1 MGVDVMT
8 TVVRMPSLN
17 ANEDQAVIVDWRIDD
32 GAPVNRGEEV
42 CIVETT
48 KVTYEVVAEAD
59 GFLRHLVEI
68 GQVVKNNQSIAMITA
83 TPDEDY
89 AVLLASLEKT
99 ESVTTDRRWTKKAEL
114 VAKKLGVDMS
124 ILAAKFPDRVITEA
138 DVLASNKPV
147 FEGRDLVE
155 DAYPGLRPQRILLIG
170 AGAGGGF
177 VTLDVISRVQHQRA
191 VGILDNNVALHGKTM
206 MGVPILGP
214 NSMAAEFWEKR
225 VFDAAIICIT
235 ANIADRA
242 AIFEDMRAKG
252 IRFANVIDPSTIVK
266 NYVSMGEGNLIMGNG
281 YLAPSCVLGDNNF
294 LASHV
299 CIEHHTKVGSHCT
312 FGPRS
317 TTAGAVTIG
326 DRVKFG
332 MGVLVEPY
340 LTIGDNCLIPSGC
353 VLTNNIPPNSVVK
366 MQFSQTI
373 KARD

>member
-1 MGVDVMT
+1 MI

-17 ANEDQAVIVDWRIDD
+17 ANEDQAVIVNWCIED
-32 GAPVNRGEEV
+32 GAPVSRGEEV

-48 KVTYEVVAEAD
+48 KATYDVTAESD

-68 GQVVKNNQSIAMITA
+68 DQVVKNNQPVAIITA
-83 TPDEDY
+83 TQDEDY
-89 AVLLASLEKT
+89 AAALAFLEKT

-114 VAKKLGVDMS
+114 VAKKLGLDMS
-124 ILAAKFPDRVITEA
+124 VLAAKFPDRVISEA
-138 DVLASNKPV
+138 DVLASNKPA
-147 FEGRDLVE
+147 FEGNDLLE
-155 DAYPGLRPQRILLIG
+155 DAYPSLRPLRILLIG
-170 AGAGGGF
+170 GGAGGGS
-177 VTLDVISRVQHQRA
+177 VTLDAISRVQHQRA
-191 VGILDNNVALHGKTM
+191 VGILDNNTALHGKSM

-214 NSMAAEFWEKR
+214 NSMAAELWEKG

-235 ANIADRA
+235 GNIADRT
-242 AIFEDMRAKG
+242 AIFENMRGKG
-252 IRFANVIDPSTIVK
+252 IRFANVIDPSTVVK
-266 NYVSMGEGNLIMGNG
+266 SYVSMGEGNLIMGNG

-294 LASHV
+294 LASHT

-317 TTAGAVTIG
+317 TTSGAVTIG

-353 VLTNNIPPNSVVK
+353 VLTNNLPPNSVVK

-373 KARD
+373 KNRD

>member
-1 MGVDVMT
+1 MT

-68 GQVVKNNQSIAMITA
+68 GQVVKNNQTIAMITA

-99 ESVTTDRRWTKKAEL
+99 EPVTTERRWTKKAEL
-114 VAKKLGVDMS
+114 VAKKLGLDMS
-124 ILAAKFPDRVITEA
+124 VLAAKFPDRVITEA

-191 VGILDNNVALHGKTM
+191 VGILDNNAALHGKTM